1 VKSIS
6 KVFGFGYLEWMKKKE
21 DELATFG

>member
-6 KVFGFGYLEWMKKKE
+6 KVFGFGYLEWMKKEE